1 MQRLME
7 LGRRVAATQ
16 DQDRAL
22 LGAAEVA
29 HESFIRSL
37 RRRRRPARTLL
48 LAAAAIALMGGL
60 SIVFL
65 MPSHPITVAIG
76 NSTSFAPLG
85 ASITAPLDREVP
97 LQFSDGSTVA
107 LAPGS
112 NAVITSLVRSGG
124 TLRINH
130 GQAQMHVVH
139 EPKTRWSVQAGPYTV
154 IVTGTRFDVDWQP
167 QLQQLVVKL
176 REGHVVVSGHSS
188 QPPTQMTAG
197 QQLVVLG
204 NNWTIGKLIDGPLP
218 KPLASTDSL
227 SQEAVVADV
236 EAHPVPAAAIPEV
249 GNSAARPS
257 PSETWQTLAN
267 RGEYRA
273 SFELAQHDG
282 FERICRSSSSSELLS
297 LAEASRFAG
306 HTESAF
312 QALGILRIRF
322 GGSED
327 AAVAAFQLG
336 RITSNG
342 SRAANWF
349 RTYLR
354 EQKRGELAREASGRL
369 LEALSRSG
377 DRAAAQAAANDY
389 LDSYPHGPHA
399 AFARKLLN
407 P

>member
-1 MQRLME
+1 MRRLME
-7 LGRRVAATQ
+7 LGRQVAATQ

-29 HESFIRSL
+29 HESFIRAL
-37 RRRRRPARTLL
+37 RRRRRPTRALL
-48 LAAAAIALMGGL
+48 LAAAATLLMGGL

-65 MPSHPITVAIG
+65 MPNHPITVAIG
-76 NSTSFAPLG
+76 NSTASTPLG
-85 ASITAPLDREVP
+85 ASITAPPDREVP
-97 LQFSDGSTVA
+97 LQFSDGSTFA

-112 NAVITSLVRSGG
+112 NAVIASLVRNGG

-139 EPKTRWSVQAGPYTV
+139 APKTRWSVQAGPYTV

-167 QLQQLVVKL
+167 ELRQLVVKL
-176 REGHVVVSGHSS
+176 REGHVVVSGRSS
-188 QPPTQMTAG
+188 QPPAQMSAG
-197 QQLVVLG
+197 QQLVVFDD
-204 NNWTIGKLIDGPLP
+204 NWRIGKLIDGPLP
-218 KPLASTDSL
+218 KPLAATDSL
-227 SQEAVVADV
+227 SQEAVADV
-236 EAHPVPAAAIPEV
+236 ETRPAPAPAITEV
-249 GNSAARPS
+249 GNSASRAS

-267 RGEYRA
+267 HGDYRA
-273 SFELAQHDG
+273 SFDLAEREG

-306 HTESAF
+306 HSERAS
-312 QALGILRIRF
+312 QALGTLRSRF

-342 SRAANWF
+342 RQAANWF

-377 DRAAAQAAANDY
+377 DRVAAQAAANDY

-399 AFARKLLN
+399 GFARKLLN